1 MSNSSV
7 FSKLGS
13 DIINSK
19 LNPNSMGNFNK
30 KYHHGGNQGNQG
42 NPNNQSNQSN
52 HVQNQGYMN
61 QFKNNSLN
69 NSSQNHPK
77 VNYNSINSI
86 LSNANPGLY
95 APKMSNIGNMGSMNN
110 FNGLINQT
118 QTQNQNLI
126 NIEKNNPQNAKGVS
140 SKYSVPSQN
149 SQNSQNQKDRTNLVD
164 SVINSIIETQNK
176 KIHAQVQVS
185 NNTTKND
192 KPSVHEK
199 SLEHDSNYLHNSSSS
214 LNIHEQLSNLDLS
227 MSMNKNNSLSQG
239 VDSNTSVIVVSEEA
253 LDRHVNLWEIILD
266 LELNAE
272 NKSTLTVS
280 CRKLISLLSDE
291 IIRKNL
297 NFEIFSNTVLNK
309 AYTKLF
315 KIVQVMLI
323 YFKFILI
330 DFNFESNLKTNVK
343 KIVNSLNEQ
352 LLGIIENF
360 VFIKEGTS
368 EKISRDFMDKYNKI
382 IKTHKIKKNSGK
394 DSINA
399 NSIYKNLEIIINN
412 LKQFS
417 NNFFKIG
424 YFKPIHTICLDLFRL
439 LDSYTILSLMQVINN
454 NILFYILNT
463 MNSLNE
469 KKTAQIGVVG
479 VTTKQLVFSP
489 TSYLGIGIGGNS
501 SPPYLPNVG
510 SDQYTL
516 VLDLDE
522 TLVHFFFVRKL

>member
-1 MSNSSV
+1 
-7 FSKLGS
+7 
-13 DIINSK
+13 
-19 LNPNSMGNFNK
+19 MGNFNK
-30 KYHHGGNQGNQG
+30 KYHHVGNQGNQANQNNQG
-42 NPNNQSNQSN
+42 NP
-52 HVQNQGYMN
+52 VQNQGYMN
-61 QFKNNSLN
+61 QIKNNSLN

-95 APKMSNIGNMGSMNN
+95 APKMSNMGNLGSMNN

-126 NIEKNNPQNAKGVS
+126 QIEKNIPQKAVA
-140 SKYSVPSQN
+140 SKYSVQSQN
-149 SQNSQNQKDRTNLVD
+149 SQNTKDRTNLVD

-176 KIHAQVQVS
+176 KIHAQVQVT
-185 NNTTKND
+185 NNAKND

-199 SLEHDSNYLHNSSSS
+199 SMEHDPNYLHNSSSS

-382 IKTHKIKKNSGK
+382 IKTHKIKKHTGK

-399 NSIYKNLEIIINN
+399 NTIYKNLEIIINN

-510 SDQYTL
+510 PDQYTL

-522 TLVHFFFVRKL
+522 TLVHFFFVRKLGIL